1 MRVFVAIECAV
12 IKTPFTKMELIF
24 ENGYLI
30 SVDFF
35 CTKNLSPPVSENA
48 KRVCQQI
55 DDYCCKQL
63 LKFEFDVLLKPEGT
77 AFQKRVWRALQK
89 IPAGQVVTYGELA
102 QRLKTSARAIG
113 NACRAN
119 PVPLIVP
126 CHRVVAKSG
135 LGGFSGVE
143 QGAPLK
149 IKSALLEHEGV
160 IL

>member
-1 MRVFVAIECAV
+1 
-12 IKTPFTKMELIF
+12 MELVF
-24 ENGYLI
+24 ENEHLI

-35 CTKNLSPPVSENA
+35 CTKNLLPPVSENA

-55 DDYCCKQL
+55 DDYCSKQL
-63 LKFEFDVLLKPEGT
+63 LRFEFDVVLKPVGT
-77 AFQKRVWRALQK
+77 TFQKRVWQALQQ

-135 LGGFSGVE
+135 LGGFSGAE
-143 QGAPLK
+143 DGPPLK
-149 IKSALLEHEGV
+149 IKSSLLEHEGV